1 MSNRGFLED
10 AATRHQIYVE
20 RFAGGS
26 LKALAVFLL
35 RALTMAKSR
44 VADGLSAYGTAR
56 YDKQIAALH
65 QDLLGVYSEMGDE
78 SLGQLRDFGVYE
90 ATYNATLLGKAVKA
104 VVQLNTPSPQI
115 VSAAALVQPMR
126 LETGKRHAK
135 LNIAGALDQYGV
147 KKSAEIVG
155 EIRIGSALGETSN
168 QIAAR
173 LNSMGVLQ
181 RSQAE
186 ALTRTMTNHIA
197 TSART
202 QTLQE
207 NADILDGMRI
217 IATLDSR
224 TTILCASLDQDVI
237 ALDAPGPPFHWNACA
252 KGTMVSTMS
261 GPVAIEDVQVGD
273 LVLTHMG
280 RYKRVT
286 AVMAR
291 VDSGRSREL
300 VNNFGARSRLTNDHP
315 VLTLKKGW
323 IKSGDIEIGDVVFN
337 GSEELSWPKSQVRSL
352 PIEQHVLLDA
362 HNIKTDL
369 AESLVAHSVFSR
381 STGMSS
387 AIQLN
392 NGFIDHEIGV
402 VSEDSVLAGVANAK
416 AVEQISEHCFV
427 GRGIGLECPG
437 YSVSCL
443 EVDGLISKR
452 IGGCHDF
459 GVDLGEPFGCLGVSQ
474 APMPVSGRVVAEDEV
489 VPGSLSFWFHG
500 NSEDV
505 AALSEGV
512 VGESALSLDPAEALS
527 KPVILGFDQAS
538 NKVVANGF
546 SHWYNSTIIGIA
558 EYQCEQWVYNLSV
571 EDDETY
577 VADSMLVHNCR
588 TTVVPVLKAEYA
600 RDIPGSTRPS
610 KGADGVAPV
619 SSKTSYPEWLARQPA
634 SFQKDVLGRTRYELF
649 SKGKLDIDKFVDN
662 GRTLT
667 LDQLREREP
676 ASFERAGLN

>member
-10 AATRHQIYVE
+10 SATRHQIYVE

-44 VADGLSAYGTAR
+44 VAEGLSAYGTAR
-56 YDKQIAALH
+56 YERQIGKLQ
-65 QDLLGVYSEMGDE
+65 QDLMGVYSEMGEE

-115 VSAAALVQPMR
+115 VSAAALAQPMR

-155 EIRIGSALGETSN
+155 EIRLGSALGETSN
-168 QIAAR
+168 QISAR

-186 ALTRTMTNHIA
+186 ALTRTMTNHVA

-217 IATLDSR
+217 IATLDRR
-224 TTILCASLDQDVI
+224 TSLLCVTLDQDVI
-237 ALDAPGPPFHWNACA
+237 ALTDPGPPFHWNACA
-252 KGTMVSTMS
+252 KGTMVSTA
-261 GPVAIEDVQVGD
+261 GGQVAIEDVRVGD
-273 LVLTHMG
+273 FVLAHSG
-280 RYKRVT
+280 RHRPVT
-286 AVMAR
+286 AVMAKI
-291 VDSGRSREL
+291 DD
-300 VNNFGARSRLTNDHP
+300 GAYRKISTADGLTTTLTIDHP
-315 VLTLKKGW
+315 VLCADRGW
-323 IKSGDIEIGDVVFN
+323 MAAGDLEVGDLVIGAYFASGKAPAEVWQFMDQ
-337 GSEELSWPKSQVRSL
+337 SEV
-352 PIEQHVLLDA
+352 
-362 HNIKTDL
+362 
-369 AESLVAHSVFSR
+369 
-381 STGMSS
+381 SS
-387 AIQLN
+387 AHAIQTETVERLTAYSFSSFIPGDSCSSRGR
-392 NGFIDHEIGV
+392 GFGV
-402 VSEDSVLAGVANAK
+402 VDTASAAPFIAWFSSEVTSIDEMAGA
-416 AVEQISEHCFV
+416 
-427 GRGIGLECPG
+427 
-437 YSVSCL
+437 
-443 EVDGLISKR
+443 
-452 IGGCHDF
+452 
-459 GVDLGEPFGCLGVSQ
+459 
-474 APMPVSGRVVAEDEV
+474 
-489 VPGSLSFWFHG
+489 
-500 NSEDV
+500 
-505 AALSEGV
+505 
-512 VGESALSLDPAEALS
+512 
-527 KPVILGFDQAS
+527 
-538 NKVVANGF
+538 
-546 SHWYNSTIIGIA
+546 
-558 EYQCEQWVYNLSV
+558 QWVYNLSV
-571 EDDETY
+571 HEDETY
-577 VADSMLVHNCR
+577 VADSILVHNCR

-619 SSKTSYPEWLARQPA
+619 NSKTSYPEWLARQPA

-649 SKGKLDIDKFVDN
+649 SKGKLDIDKFIDN

-676 ASFERAGLN
+676 ESFERSGLN

>member
-65 QDLLGVYSEMGDE
+65 QDLLGVYSEMGEE

-155 EIRIGSALGETSN
+155 EIRMGSALGETSN

-252 KGTMVSTMS
+252 KGSMVSTS
-261 GPVAIEDVQVGD
+261 GGPVAIEDVRVGD
-273 LVLTHMG
+273 FVLTHSG
-280 RYKRVT
+280 RYRPVT
-286 AVMAR
+286 AVMAKIDDGEYR
-291 VDSGRSREL
+291 KISTADGI
-300 VNNFGARSRLTNDHP
+300 ATTLTIDHP
-315 VLTLKKGW
+315 VLCVDKGW
-323 IKSGDIEIGDVVFN
+323 MAAGDIETGDRLIGAYFAN
-337 GSEELSWPKSQVRSL
+337 GIPPAEVWKFMDQSEVSAAHAIHTET
-352 PIEQHVLLDA
+352 IERL
-362 HNIKTDL
+362 TDY
-369 AESLVAHSVFSR
+369 SFS
-381 STGMSS
+381 SFIPGDSCS
-387 AIQLN
+387 A
-392 NGFIDHEIGV
+392 
-402 VSEDSVLAGVANAK
+402 S
-416 AVEQISEHCFV
+416 
-427 GRGIGLECPG
+427 GRGFETVDTARSGPFIAWF
-437 YSVSCL
+437 SS
-443 EVDGLISKR
+443 EVTEI
-452 IGGCHDF
+452 
-459 GVDLGEPFGCLGVSQ
+459 
-474 APMPVSGRVVAEDEV
+474 DEMA
-489 VPGSLSFWFHG
+489 GS
-500 NSEDV
+500 
-505 AALSEGV
+505 
-512 VGESALSLDPAEALS
+512 
-527 KPVILGFDQAS
+527 
-538 NKVVANGF
+538 
-546 SHWYNSTIIGIA
+546 
-558 EYQCEQWVYNLSV
+558 QWVYNLSV
-571 EDDETY
+571 HHDETY
-577 VADSMLVHNCR
+577 VVDSMLVHNCR

-619 SSKTSYPEWLARQPA
+619 NSKTSYPEWLARQPA

-676 ASFERAGLN
+676 ESFDRAGL

>member
-65 QDLLGVYSEMGDE
+65 QDLLGVYSEMGEE

-126 LETGKRHAK
+126 IETGKRHAK

-155 EIRIGSALGETSN
+155 EIRMGSALGETSN

-186 ALTRTMTNHIA
+186 ALTRTMTNHVA

-237 ALDAPGPPFHWNACA
+237 ALTDPGPPFHW
-252 KGTMVSTMS
+252 
-261 GPVAIEDVQVGD
+261 
-273 LVLTHMG
+273 
-280 RYKRVT
+280 
-286 AVMAR
+286 
-291 VDSGRSREL
+291 
-300 VNNFGARSRLTNDHP
+300 
-315 VLTLKKGW
+315 
-323 IKSGDIEIGDVVFN
+323 
-337 GSEELSWPKSQVRSL
+337 
-352 PIEQHVLLDA
+352 
-362 HNIKTDL
+362 
-369 AESLVAHSVFSR
+369 
-381 STGMSS
+381 
-387 AIQLN
+387 
-392 NGFIDHEIGV
+392 
-402 VSEDSVLAGVANAK
+402 
-416 AVEQISEHCFV
+416 
-427 GRGIGLECPG
+427 
-437 YSVSCL
+437 
-443 EVDGLISKR
+443 
-452 IGGCHDF
+452 
-459 GVDLGEPFGCLGVSQ
+459 
-474 APMPVSGRVVAEDEV
+474 
-489 VPGSLSFWFHG
+489 
-500 NSEDV
+500 
-505 AALSEGV
+505 
-512 VGESALSLDPAEALS
+512 
-527 KPVILGFDQAS
+527 
-538 NKVVANGF
+538 
-546 SHWYNSTIIGIA
+546 
-558 EYQCEQWVYNLSV
+558 
-571 EDDETY
+571 
-577 VADSMLVHNCR
+577 NCR

-619 SSKTSYPEWLARQPA
+619 NSKTSYPEWLARQPA

-676 ASFERAGLN
+676 ASFERAGLD